1 MIIKSAGTEGSILH
15 ARDVMGKAPKSFVC
29 FIPTSSLV
37 YTILSKMFK
46 DASLINSSA
55 SIYETI
61 GHSGTYNDLDNDRKC
76 REYLG
81 CLDKESQQELKVKL
95 LSNLSENST
104 IPKPNEDYYSYM
116 DRRAQRNPR
125 TSKDVYRP
133 KSCTRK
139 KKPSA
144 RDIRRDK
151 EKYCLTD
158 DVQRAHNTKQMSKKK
173 SSTEDDT
180 PEDIVLNDALS
191 DYDICLELNDTDLFD
206 DLEHDTVVQKM
217 KHRQDRI
224 RLPGQMGEWIEI
236 KVCGITKTVTCNC
249 QGFCTSHICFHT
261 AFFDVL
267 QFEWYPDGKITT
279 VGERWDQIR
288 TNVMKNIV
296 ETCIEC
302 SAC

>member
-1 MIIKSAGTEGSILH
+1 M
-15 ARDVMGKAPKSFVC
+15 DVMGKAPKSFVC

-55 SIYETI
+55 SIYDYETI

-133 KSCTRK
+133 KSSTRK

-158 DVQRAHNTKQMSKKK
+158 DVQRAHNTKQMSKKNQ
-173 SSTEDDT
+173 
-180 PEDIVLNDALS
+180 VLKMIL
-191 DYDICLELNDTDLFD
+191 
-206 DLEHDTVVQKM
+206 QK
-217 KHRQDRI
+217 I
-224 RLPGQMGEWIEI
+224 L
-236 KVCGITKTVTCNC
+236 C
-249 QGFCTSHICFHT
+249 
-261 AFFDVL
+261 
-267 QFEWYPDGKITT
+267 
-279 VGERWDQIR
+279 
-288 TNVMKNIV
+288 
-296 ETCIEC
+296 
-302 SAC
+302 